1 MRAWPGYLPEDGDE
15 VWRVLSVPG
24 YFQPLTE
31 LGEVLALQ
39 SVGGTSLAP
48 DWSTLGSRFIMV
60 IRQLSHDIKT
70 QLEPH
75 KAPY

>member
-1 MRAWPGYLPEDGDE
+1 MRDWPGYLPEDGDE

-48 DWSTLGSRFIMV
+48 DWSTLGSRFMMM

-70 QLEPH
+70 QLKAL